1 MVLCQHQKGQKDM
14 WYKRNTGIILMLI
27 LFFPVGLYLMWRY
40 ATWHLVAKILISVG
54 FIVAV
59 AINVA
64 SRSPVPPNSATIAVQ
79 PPAVTKAVLAPTSAA
94 MPTPSPL
101 AWGTTHTF
109 TGNGVKKTE
118 IFTVGDNWKIK
129 WSCDPASAYNGSY
142 NVTITVHNAN
152 GTYKDLAINTMCNS
166 SNTSGE
172 TEEHSGGKVYLDIA
186 VGYVWEVTIQEL
198 V

>member
-1 MVLCQHQKGQKDM
+1 M

-40 ATWHLVAKILISVG
+40 SGWSSWICTVITGCFA
-54 FIVAV
+54 VAV

-64 SRSPVPPNSATIAVQ
+64 SRSPVPPNSTTIV
-79 PPAVTKAVLAPTSAA
+79 PTLPVVTKVVLTPTSAA

-101 AWGTTHTF
+101 AWGTTHTL

-129 WSCDPASAYNGSY
+129 WSCDPASSYNGSY
-142 NVTITVHNAN
+142 NVIITVHNAN

-172 TEEHSGGKVYLDIA
+172 TEEHSGGNVYLDIA